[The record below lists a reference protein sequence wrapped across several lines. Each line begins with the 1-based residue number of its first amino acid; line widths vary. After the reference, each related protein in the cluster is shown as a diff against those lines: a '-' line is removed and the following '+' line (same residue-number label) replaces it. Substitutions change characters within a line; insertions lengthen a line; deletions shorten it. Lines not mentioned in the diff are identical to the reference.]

1 MARPAMF
8 DAVYRDQA
16 VPHYRGNPLNEALPD
31 ILTVD
36 EAVNAMMRR
45 VRPTEQERALPP
57 HLRRH
62 ATNRLRDFLFP
73 LTMHLD
79 LSARLGELIRDGYSR
94 RNPHTAD
101 WRSVL
106 QVSDNAGNADLAY
119 VGRPG
124 LPGLLMALIGPSGIG
139 KTSAVD
145 AVLATYPQVIRHLS
159 YKGQRPRIARQI
171 VWLKLTCPPQGSTRE
186 LCCAFLD
193 EVDRLAGTSYGRD
206 FVGRGTTA
214 EAMRRLMAK
223 VALLHGVGLLVVD
236 EVQCLSEASSGGSRV
251 MLNFWLAL
259 TNGLGIPIVSIGTP
273 KSKRILG
280 AEWQHA
286 RRGVGQGDFILER
299 LSNNDEF
306 EIFCSTLWK
315 EQFLQQPAPL
325 TRATIDLLYDRSQGV
340 LDLVVKLFMMAQR
353 RAIDAGH
360 ETLEHR
366 HLTEVYDESFKL
378 VHGFLEIMRQGGN
391 ADDDRWDQALDHL
404 DRTLAAQTDRER
416 AMAALHRA
424 RQAEDV
430 GSAGQPSE
438 PKRKRQ
444 RKRPAESAPSG
455 VADSSHTAQAW
466 TPPDDSVLAQ
476 KGGHEPLRE
485 AGHIYDISADLMGGK
500 PTSGS

>member
-1 MARPAMF
+1 M
-8 DAVYRDQA
+8 
-16 VPHYRGNPLNEALPD
+16 
-31 ILTVD
+31 I
-36 EAVNAMMRR
+36 RR
-45 VRPTEQERALPP
+45 VKPTEQERALPP

-73 LTMHLD
+73 LTMHVD

-101 WRSVL
+101 WRNVL
-106 QVSDNAGNADLAY
+106 QASNKVGNTDEAF

-171 VWLKLTCPPQGSTRE
+171 VWVKLTCPPQGSTRE

-286 RRGVGQGDFILER
+286 RRGAGQGDFILER

-315 EQFLQQPAPL
+315 EQFLRQPAPL
-325 TRATIDLLYDRSQGV
+325 TRGTIDLLHDLSQGV

-366 HLTEVYDESFKL
+366 HLTEVYGESFKL
-378 VHGFLEIMRQGGN
+378 VHDFLEIMRQGGN
-391 ADDDRWDQALDHL
+391 ADDDRWDRALEHL
-404 DRTLAAQTDRER
+404 DRTLAPKTDREN
-416 AMAALHRA
+416 AMTALRGA
-424 RQAEDV
+424 RQEEDV
-430 GSAGQPSE
+430 GLAGQPGG
-438 PKRKRQ
+438 PKPKRQ
-444 RKRPAESAPSG
+444 RKRSAGSALSDAAG
-455 VADSSHTAQAW
+455 SDNKAQAR
-466 TPPDDSVLAQ
+466 TPPDDSILAQ
-476 KGGHEPLRE
+476 EGGHEPLRE
-485 AGHIYDISADLMGGK
+485 AGHIYDISADLLGGK
-500 PTSGS
+500 STSNN